1 MSKRLLIFAVCP
13 FLFWSCARIA
23 RFVDDSPPAIL
34 GEFYTQV
41 NMWVEYPKPIL
52 SSNYHMG
59 EMIPLGSLVTL
70 TAANARDIKFT
81 CNGRQ
86 FILRHER
93 RHTFASIG
101 ELQNRMFKTTNPLE
115 SDAFTSLTPAQ
126 QADVRAGSVT
136 VGMPKE
142 AMLMSYGFPPEH
154 ETSSTAANVWVYWRS
169 KFAPRKSVTF
179 TDGKVSSTIGF

>member
-23 RFVDDSPPAIL
+23 RVMDDSPPVSL

-59 EMIPLGSLVTL
+59 EMIPLGSSVTL
-70 TAANARDIKFT
+70 TAANARDIKFIY
-81 CNGRQ
+81 NGRQ
-86 FILRHER
+86 FTLRHER

-115 SDAFTSLTPAQ
+115 SAAFTSLSAQQ
-126 QADVRAGSVT
+126 QADVRAGNVT
-136 VGMPKE
+136 VGMTKE
-142 AMLMSYGFPPEH
+142 AVLMAYGYPPEN
-154 ETSSTAANVWVYWRS
+154 ETSSTAANTWVYWRS
-169 KFAPRKSVTF
+169 KFQPRKSVTF
-179 TDGKVSSTIGF
+179 ADGKVVSTIGF